1 VNGSAGRGRDLN
13 PGVGFDWGIAGARA
27 TAEAAGPDGVLVV
40 VDVLSFSTAV
50 TIATGRGTAVY
61 PQPWPPGDVQS
72 FAAARGAVLAAGRD
86 EVSERRPWSLSPA
99 HLARAPAPGRL
110 VLPSPNGSAISA
122 ASTGLVLAGCLRNAT
137 AVARWLEVHGFGTPD
152 RPVTVIAAG
161 EHWPGGEP
169 HPGREPQPGGGPQ
182 PGREH
187 QPGGEHQAGGGYL
200 PAGQLR
206 PALEDL
212 LGAAAI
218 IATLGRHVP
227 RSAEATATEAVW
239 HEHRGHVA
247 GLLGDCVSGRELTA
261 RGFAA
266 DVSLAAEHDAQDTV
280 PVLTDGAFRAGVT
293 VPP

>member
-1 VNGSAGRGRDLN
+1 MN
-13 PGVGFDWGIAGARA
+13 PGIGFDWGIAGARA
-27 TAEAAGPDGVLVV
+27 AAEAAGPGGVLVV

-61 PQPWPPGDVQS
+61 PQPWPPGDVES
-72 FAAARGAVLAAGRD
+72 FAAARSAVLAANRE
-86 EVSERRPWSLSPA
+86 EVSERHPWSLSPA

-122 ASTGLVLAGCLRNAT
+122 ASGGLVLAGCLRNAT

-161 EHWPGGEP
+161 EHWPGGE
-169 HPGREPQPGGGPQ
+169 HEG
-182 PGREH
+182 
-187 QPGGEHQAGGGYL
+187 AGGYSPG
-200 PAGQLR
+200 GQLR

-218 IATLGRHVP
+218 IAALGRHMP
-227 RSAEATATEAVW
+227 RSAEAAATEAVW
-239 HEHRGHVA
+239 HEHSGHA
-247 GLLGDCVSGRELTA
+247 AQLLGDSASGRELAA

-293 VPP
+293 VPPT